1 MSPAVEM
8 PTYYDRWGPVARR
21 MRLAGHYCRFLARTS
36 LGLGPRILVEINW
49 RLGDEIMALPIYEA
63 LKKRHPAAQVD
74 VLCNYPELLDDNP
87 HVDVVNPSEPS
98 VDRYYLLRG
107 APRDAY
113 RLLHYARQADVPV
126 PDVRPALYYKNWDSP
141 LLDELPPGDG
151 PVVAVAAGATWET
164 KRWPRERWRALCDRI
179 AESGSRLMV
188 LGQGEDES
196 LGIGTDYVGRTSVRE
211 AATLLHHADVLVSND
226 SGLMHLGLAAG
237 TPVVALFGPTDPGI
251 LIRDNAG
258 LQVLGNERECR
269 GCWNGSQT
277 MQEPGLCP
285 LDVDS
290 CMGSIAVE
298 RVAEKVDEVL
308 SGRG

>member
-1 MSPAVEM
+1 MTPATET
-8 PTYYDRWGPVARR
+8 PTYYDQWGPLARR
-21 MRLAGHYCRFLARTS
+21 VLLAGHFCRFIAKTS
-36 LGLGPRILVEINW
+36 FGVGPRILVEINW

-87 HVDVVNPSEPS
+87 YVDAVNPVTPS

-113 RLLHYARQADVPV
+113 RVEHYAQQADVPV
-126 PDVRPALYYKNWDSP
+126 PDARPALYYKDWDSP
-141 LLDELPPGDG
+141 LLDELAPGDA
-151 PVVAVAAGATWET
+151 PVVAVAAGASWET
-164 KRWPRERWRALCDRI
+164 KRWPKERWRALCDRI
-179 AESGSRLMV
+179 TESGSRLMV

-211 AATLLHHADVLVSND
+211 AATLLHRADVLVSND
-226 SGLMHLGLAAG
+226 SGLMHLSLAAG
-237 TPVVALFGPTDPGI
+237 TPVVALFGPTDPAI
-251 LIRDNAG
+251 LIRNEAR
-258 LQVLGNERECR
+258 LHALENERACA
-269 GCWNGSQT
+269 GCWNGSQR
-277 MQEPGLCP
+277 MREPGVCP

-290 CMGSIAVE
+290 CMGPITVE
-298 RVAEKVDEVL
+298 RVEAKIDEVL